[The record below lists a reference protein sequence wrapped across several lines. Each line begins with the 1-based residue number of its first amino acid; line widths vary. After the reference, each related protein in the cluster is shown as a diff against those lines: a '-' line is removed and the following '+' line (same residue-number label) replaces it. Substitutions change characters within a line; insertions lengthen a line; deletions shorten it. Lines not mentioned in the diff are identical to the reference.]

1 MIQDYPFFT
10 LTHFLKRNNMQ
21 QYHAI
26 SIILA
31 ILVFAIIGLIGF
43 LSYIL
48 REQNGSEYKYSF
60 HKFQLWI
67 WTLTICPLFALNWG
81 YTTFNPVINL
91 TSLILLGISSASLLT
106 GIIITQINLNNQ
118 IEKRLK
124 NSTINFSPL
133 KIESTSSRG
142 FFIDILTDDFGQLSV
157 PRLQNFVFTLLYIVI
172 YTVYFFS
179 NGMEYINWDKDST
192 PFVLMGISAGTYL
205 FGKGLLK

>member
-1 MIQDYPFFT
+1 
-10 LTHFLKRNNMQ
+10 MQ
-21 QYHAI
+21 QYHAV

-31 ILVFAIIGLIGF
+31 IVVFTIISLVGF

-67 WTLTICPLFALNWG
+67 WTLTICPLFALHWG
-81 YTTFNPVINL
+81 FTTFEHPINT

-106 GIIITQINLNNQ
+106 GIVITQINLNYQ
-118 IEKRLK
+118 KEKKLK
-124 NSTINFSPL
+124 DPTLNLPSL
-133 KIESTSSRG
+133 KVESTPSKG
-142 FFIDILTDDFGQLSV
+142 FFIDILTDDSGQLSV

-192 PFVLMGISAGTYL
+192 PFVLMGISTGTYL
-205 FGKGLLK
+205 FGKSMLK